1 MNSLVAVMVLTTVV
15 ENVEYYRIVY
25 KEITCMYPLSP
36 NLWYMTC
43 YVFENLSL
51 ELTFSRVTLG
61 KMTKN
66 WNTSFHI
73 CKLSRKK
80 FEHQNYQDFI
90 QIGTF
95 ASPRLIQIPSIF
107 FLLRWN
113 WHSCSTLNPLS
124 TLMMTPEGWM
134 ILFENTF
141 CSNGPE
147 LLVDWQMQ

>member
-80 FEHQNYQDFI
+80 FEHKNYQDFI
-90 QIGTF
+90 QIGKF

-107 FLLRWN
+107 FFCGEIDIPAQLW
-113 WHSCSTLNPLS
+113 TLSPPWWWLQRAVRFWSKIAFVRMGLS
-124 TLMMTPEGWM
+124 
-134 ILFENTF
+134 
-141 CSNGPE
+141 
-147 LLVDWQMQ
+147 